1 MPIIAHTQRTKK
13 FTVNKSCRMFERSY
27 GLWKNTWDTCSD
39 ERCRKNFRVT
49 QGTFGYTVKP
59 PK

>member
-1 MPIIAHTQRTKK
+1 MTIIA
-13 FTVNKSCRMFERSY
+13 VNKSCRIFERCY
-27 GLWKNTWDTCSD
+27 GLWKNAWDTCSD
-39 ERCRKNFRVT
+39 ERFRKNFRVT